1 MFISKLSIKNFRLF
15 DDTKEHEIK
24 DFNIPNGKDDG
35 SGLTV
40 FVGENGCG
48 KTTILDAISSAIL
61 EYKADSFNISDMS
74 NPNTNTEIKIF
85 SDKDFNVQ
93 GTFPNTNFLAKGFIF
108 TGKTRNKG
116 SNSYLVTSVVCDQQF
131 LKSDPLK
138 PKDGSPDLRLSVN
151 NPFSGKRFNDTD
163 ILYLDRNRL
172 FQTRTG
178 TYNTTRF
185 DRIMEDFNFQYNKG
199 TENIEDLNQSLNEKV
214 KKGKIENKYL
224 ETAIDEFEKISNYR
238 VQLDFIDNYKPFK
251 NANFVIKKDN
261 NQQISLSNLGSGYEM
276 IFSLIYSYH
285 MSEQNKKNMIILID
299 EPELHLHP
307 KIQQSFVDFLLKI
320 SKNAQIIITTHSS
333 LLVKQLSYNDY
344 VKTIILKN
352 DKTISLIG
360 DRKLSYVSS
369 NETNYLAFGLAT
381 EEYHNELYE
390 ELFHKYATSKKIKD
404 FDSQFFIATM
414 SEVKQYPWMQYP
426 NEVSLHTYVRNQI
439 HHRADNGQ
447 ASYSDLETSIATMRK
462 YL

>member
-1 MFISKLSIKNFRLF
+1 
-15 DDTKEHEIK
+15 
-24 DFNIPNGKDDG
+24 
-35 SGLTV
+35 
-40 FVGENGCG
+40 
-48 KTTILDAISSAIL
+48 
-61 EYKADSFNISDMS
+61 
-74 NPNTNTEIKIF
+74 
-85 SDKDFNVQ
+85 
-93 GTFPNTNFLAKGFIF
+93 
-108 TGKTRNKG
+108 
-116 SNSYLVTSVVCDQQF
+116 
-131 LKSDPLK
+131 
-138 PKDGSPDLRLSVN
+138 
-151 NPFSGKRFNDTD
+151 
-163 ILYLDRNRL
+163 
-172 FQTRTG
+172 
-178 TYNTTRF
+178 
-185 DRIMEDFNFQYNKG
+185 MEDFNFQYNKG
-199 TENIEDLNQSLNEKV
+199 TENIEDLNQTLNEKG

-224 ETAIDEFEKISNYR
+224 ETAINQFEKISNYR

-261 NQQISLSNLGSGYEM
+261 NQQISLSSLGSGYEM
-276 IFSLIYSYH
+276 MFSLIYSYH

-307 KIQQSFVDFLLKI
+307 KIQQNFVDFLLEI

-333 LLVKQLSYNDY
+333 LLVKQLSYNNY

-414 SEVKQYPWMQYP
+414 GEVKQYPWMQYT
-426 NEVSLHTYVRNQI
+426 NEVSLHTYIRNQI

-447 ASYSDLETSIATMRK
+447 ASYSDLESSIATMRN